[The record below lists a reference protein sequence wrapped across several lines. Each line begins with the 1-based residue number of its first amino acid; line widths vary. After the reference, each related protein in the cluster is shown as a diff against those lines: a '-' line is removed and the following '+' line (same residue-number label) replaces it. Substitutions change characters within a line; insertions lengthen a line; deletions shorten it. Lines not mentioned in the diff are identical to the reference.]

1 MQAVLEAAAD
11 PGQGRVVILAAGS
24 GFRNKHERET
34 RHWIAAQVAA
44 LKGYAFHPADP
55 VPAGASTY
63 LLPSDALALSE
74 AALLGLKSEHD
85 FLGGIV
91 PHPFVA
97 TKAIVHPLV
106 SKDAAHP
113 DGWSHRFPDEVR
125 DVVLDGYTVFSL
137 ADAVEAAGRL
147 LENHAIRLK
156 AVEETG
162 GRGQIVVHAAA
173 DLDAALAHFDPA
185 VITRAGLVIE
195 ENLLDV
201 ITFSVGQIRFGDMVA
216 SYHGTQTLTRNHD
229 GATAYGGSAL
239 AVTRGGFDALIAD
252 APTPEVALAVKQAM
266 RFDAAADRCFPQAII
281 SRRNYDVARGTSA
294 DGRVRAGVLEQ
305 SWRMGGA
312 TPAEILAI
320 KTLIDEPSRHTV
332 HAVCVET
339 YRQDVQIPPNAAV
352 TFDGDDPDIGH
363 IKKYVYIDPC

>member
-11 PGQGRVVILAAGS
+11 PRQGRVVILAAGS
-24 GFRNKHERET
+24 GFRSQHERDT
-34 RHWIAAQVAA
+34 RHWIADQVAA
-44 LKGYAFHPADP
+44 LKGYAFRPADP
-55 VPAGASTY
+55 VPDGASTY

-74 AALLGLKSEHD
+74 AIVLGLKSEHD

-97 TKAIVHPLV
+97 TKAIVHPLI
-106 SKDAAHP
+106 SRDAAQP
-113 DGWSHRFPDEVR
+113 EGWSHDFPEAVR
-125 DVVLDGYTVFSL
+125 DVVLKGFTVFSRD
-137 ADAVEAAGRL
+137 DAIEAARRM
-147 LENHAIRLK
+147 LESSAIRLK

-162 GRGQIVVHAAA
+162 GRGQIAVQSED
-173 DLDAALAHFDPA
+173 DLDAALAHFDPG
-185 VITRAGLVIE
+185 VIARAGLVIE

-201 ITFSVGQIRFGDMVA
+201 ITFSVGQVRFGDMVA

-229 GATAYGGSAL
+229 GNTAYGGSAL
-239 AVTRGGFDALIAD
+239 AVTRGGFDALLAN
-252 APTPEVALAVKQAM
+252 APTPEVALAVEQAM
-266 RFDAAADRCFPQAII
+266 RFDAAADRCFPQSII
-281 SRRNYDVARGTSA
+281 SRRNYDVARGSAA
-294 DGRVRAGVLEQ
+294 DGTVRAGVLEQ

-320 KTLIDEPSRHTV
+320 KTLIAEPTRHTV

-352 TFDGDDPDIGH
+352 TFNGDDPDIGH